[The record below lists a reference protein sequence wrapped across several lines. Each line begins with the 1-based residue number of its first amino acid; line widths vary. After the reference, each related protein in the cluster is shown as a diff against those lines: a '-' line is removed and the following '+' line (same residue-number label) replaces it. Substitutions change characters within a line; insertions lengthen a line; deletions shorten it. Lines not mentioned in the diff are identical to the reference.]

1 MVMATKKERIRNA
14 IAFFALEHEKLV
26 HEPLGVDLLRR
37 YLASLGYR
45 SFEGERRSV
54 LSLLHIGMR
63 RSQLVVDIDGKP
75 TKMECDSFS
84 LVSHDGTTVVEATRP
99 PDLDCFS
106 PFELLKMK
114 KTVQVAASCVAGRV
128 DRDLDIREA
137 RRRMVWV
144 GGKVDEDCYAA
155 IDAPSEKLKEVDAM
169 SGLQLLTEK
178 YVTELKELETRM
190 ADIKR
195 KLEVVMEA
203 SRLLTEE
210 GLPEDSLRAS

>member
-1 MVMATKKERIRNA
+1 MIRKKEKIRNA
-14 IAFFALEHEKLV
+14 IAFFALEHEKLT
-26 HEPLGVDLLRR
+26 HESLGVDLLRK

-45 SFEGERRSV
+45 GFEEKRGLV
-54 LSLLHIGMR
+54 LSLLHIGTR
-63 RSQLVVDIDGKP
+63 RSHIVVDIDGKP
-75 TKMECDSFS
+75 TKMEGFS
-84 LVSHDGTTVVEATRP
+84 LVSYDGTTVVEATRP

-106 PFELLKMK
+106 PFELLRMK
-114 KTVQVAASCVAGRV
+114 KTVQVAAAGLAKRV

-137 RRRMVWV
+137 KRRMVWV